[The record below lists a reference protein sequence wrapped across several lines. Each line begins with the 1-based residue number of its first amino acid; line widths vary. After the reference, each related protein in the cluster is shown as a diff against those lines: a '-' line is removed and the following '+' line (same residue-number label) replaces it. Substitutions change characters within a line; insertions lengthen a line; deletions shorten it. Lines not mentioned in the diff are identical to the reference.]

1 MTKFSDIKKRWMKDP
16 EFRKEYDALAPEFDL
31 SEMLISMRKQGRLTQ
46 EQMAERLRTTQSA
59 VARLESG
66 KQDPKLSMLRAY
78 ADAAGADLVIVF
90 RPKQDTPDAQPGP

>member
-1 MTKFSDIKKRWMKDP
+1 MTKFSDLKKKWMEDP
-16 EFRKEYDALAPEFDL
+16 EFLREYEALAPEFDV
-31 SEMLISMRKQGRLTQ
+31 SGMLVSMRKQGQLTQ

-78 ADAAGADLVIVF
+78 ADAAGVDLVIAF
-90 RPKQDTPDAQPGP
+90 RARKGNPAAKRGA